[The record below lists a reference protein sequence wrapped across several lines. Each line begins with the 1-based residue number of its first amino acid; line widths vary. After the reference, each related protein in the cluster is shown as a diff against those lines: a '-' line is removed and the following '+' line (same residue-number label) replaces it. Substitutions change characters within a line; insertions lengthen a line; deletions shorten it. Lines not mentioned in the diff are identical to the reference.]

1 MEIFQ
6 DLGNRPLVVIRFNPD
21 SYVDERGNKRASCF
35 SLTKANTLTINKGEW
50 RGRIKV
56 LVELV
61 EKHIK
66 NIPGKEVIEERLY
79 YNQL

>member
-6 DLGNRPLVVIRFNPD
+6 DLGNRPLIIIRFNPD
-21 SYVDERGNKRASCF
+21 SYVDEYNQRRAGF
-35 SLTKANTLTINKGEW
+35 SLTKANTLTLNKGEW
-50 RGRIKV
+50 KGRAKS

-66 NIPGKEVIEERLY
+66 NIPEKEVTEEYLFY
-79 YNQL
+79 SQ